1 MFNIVKGWI
10 SMILVIGIVFTL
22 LRMIMPNTNLKKYIE
37 SVIGIVTIITIIT
50 PVLYYISNYN
60 LTEKISENIEE
71 ILSSQEETNNYDS
84 YAQINNEEIKKEF
97 VEKIQEDIKVKLKN
111 KINQEPKVKV
121 VVNDAYNIEKVEVKL
136 NGNSSIDVRQYLSNE
151 YDISTDKIEIN

>member
-37 SVIGIVTIITIIT
+37 SVIGIVTIISIIT

-111 KINQEPKVKV
+111 KINQEPNVKV

>member
-22 LRMIMPNTNLKKYIE
+22 MRMIMPNTNLKKYIE
-37 SVIGIVTIITIIT
+37 SIIGIVTIISIIT

-60 LTEKISENIEE
+60 LTEKISENIGE
-71 ILSSQEETNNYDS
+71 ILSRQEETNNYDS

-121 VVNDAYNIEKVEVKL
+121 LVNDAYNIEKVEVKL
-136 NGNSSIDVRQYLSNE
+136 NGNSSIDVRQYISNE

>member
-22 LRMIMPNTNLKKYIE
+22 MRMIMPNTNLKKYIE
-37 SVIGIVTIITIIT
+37 SVIGIVTIISIIT

-60 LTEKISENIEE
+60 LTEKISENIGE
-71 ILSSQEETNNYDS
+71 ILSRQEETNNYDS

-111 KINQEPKVKV
+111 KINQEPNVKV

>member
-37 SVIGIVTIITIIT
+37 SVIGIVTIISIIT

-111 KINQEPKVKV
+111 KINQEPNVKV

-136 NGNSSIDVRQYLSNE
+136 NGNSSIDVRQYISNE

>member
-22 LRMIMPNTNLKKYIE
+22 MRMIMPNTNLKKYIE
-37 SVIGIVTIITIIT
+37 SIIGIVTIISIIT

-71 ILSSQEETNNYDS
+71 ILSRQEKTNNYDS
-84 YAQINNEEIKKEF
+84 YSQINNEEIKKEF

-111 KINQEPKVKV
+111 KINQEPNVKV

>member
-22 LRMIMPNTNLKKYIE
+22 MRMIMPNTNLKKYIE
-37 SVIGIVTIITIIT
+37 SIIGIVTIISIIT

-60 LTEKISENIEE
+60 LTEKISENIGE
-71 ILSSQEETNNYDS
+71 ILSRQEETNNYDS

-121 VVNDAYNIEKVEVKL
+121 LVNDAYNIEKVEVKL
-136 NGNSSIDVRQYLSNE
+136 NGNSSIDVRQYISNE
-151 YDISTDKIEIN
+151 YDISTDIIEIN

>member
-22 LRMIMPNTNLKKYIE
+22 MRMIMPNTNLKKYIE
-37 SVIGIVTIITIIT
+37 SIIGIVTIISIIT

-60 LTEKISENIEE
+60 LTEKISENIGE
-71 ILSSQEETNNYDS
+71 ILSRQEETNNYDS

-121 VVNDAYNIEKVEVKL
+121 LVNDAYNIEKVEVKL
-136 NGNSSIDVRQYLSNE
+136 NGNSSIDVRQ
-151 YDISTDKIEIN
+151 

>member
-22 LRMIMPNTNLKKYIE
+22 MRMIMPNTNLKKYIE
-37 SVIGIVTIITIIT
+37 SIIGIVTIISIIT

-60 LTEKISENIEE
+60 LTEKISENIGE
-71 ILSSQEETNNYDS
+71 ILSRQEETNNYDS

-111 KINQEPKVKV
+111 KLNQEPKVKV
-121 VVNDAYNIEKVEVKL
+121 LVNDAYNIEKVEVKL
-136 NGNSSIDVRQYLSNE
+136 NGNSSIDVRQYISNE

>member
-22 LRMIMPNTNLKKYIE
+22 MRMIMPNTNLKKYIE
-37 SVIGIVTIITIIT
+37 SIIGIVTIISIIT

-60 LTEKISENIEE
+60 ITEKISENIGE
-71 ILSSQEETNNYDS
+71 ILSRQEETNNYDS

-121 VVNDAYNIEKVEVKL
+121 LVNDAYNIEKVEVKL
-136 NGNSSIDVRQYLSNE
+136 NGNSSIDVRQYISNE

>member
-71 ILSSQEETNNYDS
+71 ILSRQEKRNDYDS
-84 YAQINNEEIKKEF
+84 YSQINNEEIKKEF

>member
-22 LRMIMPNTNLKKYIE
+22 MRMIMPNTNLKKYIE
-37 SVIGIVTIITIIT
+37 SIIGIVTIITIIT

-121 VVNDAYNIEKVEVKL
+121 LVNDAYNIEKVEVKL

>member
-1 MFNIVKGWI
+1 MQPTERWLERYF
-10 SMILVIGIVFTL
+10 
-22 LRMIMPNTNLKKYIE
+22 TNLKKYIE
-37 SVIGIVTIITIIT
+37 SIIGIVTIISIIT

-60 LTEKISENIEE
+60 LTEKISENIGE
-71 ILSSQEETNNYDS
+71 ILSRQEETNNYDS

-121 VVNDAYNIEKVEVKL
+121 LVNDAYNIEKVEVKL
-136 NGNSSIDVRQYLSNE
+136 NGNSSIDVRQYISNE

>member
-22 LRMIMPNTNLKKYIE
+22 MRMIMPNTNLKKYIE
-37 SVIGIVTIITIIT
+37 SIIGIVTIISIIT

-71 ILSSQEETNNYDS
+71 ILSRQEETNNYDS

-121 VVNDAYNIEKVEVKL
+121 LVNDAYNIEKVEVKL
-136 NGNSSIDVRQYLSNE
+136 NGNSSIDVRQYISNE

>member
-111 KINQEPKVKV
+111 KINQEPNVKV

>member
-22 LRMIMPNTNLKKYIE
+22 MRMIMPNTNLKKYIE
-37 SVIGIVTIITIIT
+37 SIIGIVTIISIIT

-60 LTEKISENIEE
+60 FTEKISENIGE
-71 ILSSQEETNNYDS
+71 ILSRQEETNNYDS

-111 KINQEPKVKV
+111 KINQEPNVKV

>member
-22 LRMIMPNTNLKKYIE
+22 MRMIMPNTNLKKYIE

-111 KINQEPKVKV
+111 KINQEPNVKV

>member
-60 LTEKISENIEE
+60 LTEKISENIGE
-71 ILSSQEETNNYDS
+71 ILSRQEETNNYDS

>member
-22 LRMIMPNTNLKKYIE
+22 MRMIMPNTNLKKYIE
-37 SVIGIVTIITIIT
+37 SIIGIVTIISIIT

-60 LTEKISENIEE
+60 LTEKISENIGE
-71 ILSSQEETNNYDS
+71 ILSRQEETNNYDS

-97 VEKIQEDIKVKLKN
+97 VEKIQEDIKLKLKN

-121 VVNDAYNIEKVEVKL
+121 LVNDAYNIEKVEVKL
-136 NGNSSIDVRQYLSNE
+136 NGNSSIDVRQYISNE

>member
-71 ILSSQEETNNYDS
+71 ILSRQEKTNNYDS
-84 YAQINNEEIKKEF
+84 YSQINNEEIKKEF

-111 KINQEPKVKV
+111 KINQEPNVKV

>member
-22 LRMIMPNTNLKKYIE
+22 MRMIMPNTNLKKYIE
-37 SVIGIVTIITIIT
+37 SVIGIVTIISIIT

-60 LTEKISENIEE
+60 LTEKISENIGE
-71 ILSSQEETNNYDS
+71 ILSRQEETNNYDS

-121 VVNDAYNIEKVEVKL
+121 LVNDAYNIEKVEVKL
-136 NGNSSIDVRQYLSNE
+136 NGNSSIDVRQYISNE

>member
-1 MFNIVKGWI
+1 MFNIVKRWI

-60 LTEKISENIEE
+60 LTEKISENIGE
-71 ILSSQEETNNYDS
+71 ILSRQEETNNYDS

>member
-84 YAQINNEEIKKEF
+84 YSQINNEEIKKEF

-111 KINQEPKVKV
+111 KINQEPNVKV

>member
-111 KINQEPKVKV
+111 KINQEPNVKV

-136 NGNSSIDVRQYLSNE
+136 NGNSSIDVRQYISNE

>member
-71 ILSSQEETNNYDS
+71 ILSRQEKTNNYDS
-84 YAQINNEEIKKEF
+84 YSQINNEEIKKEF